1 MYGALGA
8 MGKGGLGTCSV
19 GKCGTSALRAKCVDM
34 LVLVAGR
41 GRCAAPLVRVVR
53 PCAIQHATLGGGYDG
68 PPGGTGVMAGDGSG
82 EEGGA
87 KWWRGRE
94 GGGEGGK
101 SAGFDAWTQTSAA
114 RLISSRVG
122 ELKLGHGA

>member
-1 MYGALGA
+1 MRL
-8 MGKGGLGTCSV
+8 TCRGCPAV
-19 GKCGTSALRAKCVDM
+19 RHSATPH
-34 LVLVAGR
+34 LVA
-41 GRCAAPLVRVVR
+41 
-53 PCAIQHATLGGGYDG
+53 ATTDLR
-68 PPGGTGVMAGDGSG
+68 GGTGVMAGGGSG
-82 EEGGA
+82 EDGGA
-87 KWWRGRE
+87 KWWWGRE